1 MGLALLRGAER
12 SGRAAS
18 AALPPQ
24 DQVRSVRP
32 RREVGADHR
41 PRSNRLT
48 CDVCG
53 DARTRDERHRLV
65 WERDPATQ
73 LVLAELCR
81 HCAAFADPLLELHGG
96 RGRDAIRLV
105 RETRVAPPPRTL
117 KPRVLAYT
125 ARGILYLLIA
135 VASFLLVTLV
145 TSRGR

>member
-1 MGLALLRGAER
+1 MLELLRGAER
-12 SGRAAS
+12 SGRAAL
-18 AALPPQ
+18 AALPPK

-32 RREVGADHR
+32 GREVGADH
-41 PRSNRLT
+41 PPTSNRLT

-53 DARTRDERHRLV
+53 DARSRDERHRLI

-81 HCAAFADPLLELHGG
+81 DCASSADPLLELHGG

-105 RETRVAPPPRTL
+105 QEMRSSPAKRMVQPRAL
-117 KPRVLAYT
+117 GYT

-135 VASFLLVTLV
+135 VAAFLLVTLL